1 MARFGLLVLA
11 SADSYRFTTDMETD
25 YSPIWRLLSAA
36 LQRTLAMH

>member
-1 MARFGLLVLA
+1 VLA

-25 YSPIWRLLSAA
+25 YLANLGALLSAA